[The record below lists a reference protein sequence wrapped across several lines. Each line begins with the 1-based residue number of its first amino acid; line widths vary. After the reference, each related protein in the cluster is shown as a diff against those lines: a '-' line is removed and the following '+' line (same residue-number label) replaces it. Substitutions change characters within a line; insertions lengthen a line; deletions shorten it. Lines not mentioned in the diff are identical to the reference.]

1 MNTRELERHIAAGS
15 GLDRAQARAALRSF
29 AEGVASALEA
39 GESVSVRGVGSF
51 RAVRRRGRRV
61 LHPRT
66 GDEIVLPSRKRPHF
80 VPGKRLRDVVG
91 ALRVVADPVRR
102 PGVRLSRSRPASR

>member
-1 MNTRELERHIAAGS
+1 MNTRDLERHIAAES
-15 GLDRAQARAALRSF
+15 GLGRAEARAALRSF

-51 RAVRRRGRRV
+51 RTVRRRGRRI

-66 GDEIVLPSRKRPHF
+66 GAEIVLPSRKRPRF

-91 ALRVVADPVRR
+91 ALRVVPDPAGS
-102 PGVRLSRSRPASR
+102 PGVRFPARLDPR

>member
-1 MNTRELERHIAAGS
+1 MNTRELERHIAAES
-15 GLDRAQARAALRSF
+15 GLGRAEARAALRSF

-39 GESVSVRGVGSF
+39 GQSVSVRGVGSF
-51 RAVRRRGRRV
+51 RTVRRRSRRI

-66 GDEIVLPSRKRPHF
+66 GEEIVLPSRKRPRF

-91 ALRVVADPVRR
+91 ALRAV
-102 PGVRLSRSRPASR
+102 PGTDRSPEALFPRSSSR